1 MKKQEKNMVIGLA
14 LAGGAYYL
22 WRQKQAEALAG
33 FYGAP
38 GSGKRRGSIMPQLSS
53 SSSAVPMAPPSG
65 VVTASGSGTLFAPTS
80 STSSTSSTS
89 PAFTVDTSLLE
100 RMTPVTSGQVS
111 LFDSPVISSTTTSTT
126 QTPVQTQWAVDPL
139 TSGAFSFGPG
149 QGGRGKVTLDSYYH
163 ISRRTRGL
171 PLISVRGF
179 RNIVTHLMGSQD
191 RDRRRGPVETRILV
205 LNQAAGAAS
214 KAGHKP
220 AAKELRKRANRALS
234 KLRGIARKEGFDVD
248 TARLGFGIGGGGD
261 YGALLDF
268 SASKSNL
275 PLAIGGAVLGY
286 FGWKH
291 LYKKEKGRTKELAPL
306 LGALV
311 GFWSLPRLAER
322 F

>member
-1 MKKQEKNMVIGLA
+1 MKKQEKNIVIGLA

-22 WRQKQAEALAG
+22 WRQKQAEALGG
-33 FYGAP
+33 FYGATRK
-38 GSGKRRGSIMPQLSS
+38 KRSASLMTPSATRTSMFTRSPVVSTTMAPIAASTVSS
-53 SSSAVPMAPPSG
+53 SG
-65 VVTASGSGTLFAPTS
+65 
-80 STSSTSSTS
+80 
-89 PAFTVDTSLLE
+89 
-100 RMTPVTSGQVS
+100 VS
-111 LFDSPVISSTTTSTT
+111 LFDSPVISSTTSTT

-149 QGGRGKVTLDSYYH
+149 QGGAGKVTLDSYYH
-163 ISRRTRGL
+163 ISRRARGL
-171 PLISVRGF
+171 PTIAARGMG
-179 RNIVTHLMGSQD
+179 NIVAYLMGSQD
-191 RDRRRGPVETRILV
+191 QDRRRGPIETRILV
-205 LNQAAGAAS
+205 LNQAAGAADR
-214 KAGHKP
+214 AGHKP
-220 AAKELRKRANRALS
+220 PARELRKRANRTLS
-234 KLRGIARKEGFDVD
+234 KLRRVAREQGFSVD

-275 PLAIGGAVLGY
+275 PLAIGGAALGY

-291 LYKKEKGRTKELAPL
+291 FYKKEKGRTKELAPL